1 MAHKT
6 PQMPSPIFIS
16 RPPAGFTILAVIR
29 GVQLTFLGAIRALRN
44 PYLND
49 SGFYKKAGNII
60 LISLIAQLII
70 WMPLGILNL
79 LLSFFK
85 LIVGN
90 DNRVSASLTVALD
103 TLSFIQNNVLNI
115 GPFLVTAVRYFRPE
129 MDEM

>member
-1 MAHKT
+1 
-6 PQMPSPIFIS
+6 MPSPIFIS

-70 WMPLGILNL
+70 WMPLGVLNL

-90 DNRVSASLTVALD
+90 DNRASASLTVALD